1 MGMPE
6 PVLMDDAENQIKKIY
21 IEEVNHLISYYEIYS
36 HDIPADIVEEIVM
49 VFQTYSQAQLSSN
62 NDEKDKMYKFVLF
75 KCKIICHKLRSML
88 IDVYWGQIKLL
99 KKFIVQFNYKGV
111 KLDKEDCDDNI
122 QKCFFWIRVQDDFKK
137 IDSEI
142 KNLKKIERIKKKSK
156 YDVYDCQ
163 DTIIDMTERIYSE
176 SRQLLNLYERYMPKI
191 MNTGYN
197 GSTLKHI
204 ITNAYIVI
212 TFILPIVTI
221 LLNK

>member
-1 MGMPE
+1 M
-6 PVLMDDAENQIKKIY
+6 
-21 IEEVNHLISYYEIYS
+21 
-36 HDIPADIVEEIVM
+36 
-49 VFQTYSQAQLSSN
+49 YSQAQLSSN
-62 NDEKDKMYKFVLF
+62 NDEKDKIYKFVLF

-122 QKCFFWIRVQDDFKK
+122 QKCFFWIRAQDDFKK

-163 DTIIDMTERIYSE
+163 DTIMDMTERIYSE

-191 MNTGYN
+191 MDTGYN
-197 GSTLKHI
+197 GTTLKHI

-212 TFILPIVTI
+212 TFILPIITI